1 MEGSSTELS
10 SRLVL
15 REILSIDGGRQVKGI
30 YLFIRF
36 CSFYALEMAP
46 RVPCCSF
53 YALEMAPHV
62 PCFPGAHCG
71 AEDNLEHLIRL
82 PPPPECWIAGVCPH
96 TWLITVVGI

>member
-10 SRLVL
+10 SRLAL

-46 RVPCCSF
+46 RVPC
-53 YALEMAPHV
+53 
-62 PCFPGAHCG
+62 FPGANCG
-71 AEDNLEHLIRL
+71 AEDNPEHLIRL

>member
-10 SRLVL
+10 SRLAL

-36 CSFYALEMAP
+36 
-46 RVPCCSF
+46 CSF